1 MKYCSQGGLREKTKL
16 DDDNNNRRYHH
27 HYYITGNIVSALLIM
42 NGRGKFLVRG
52 AGAGINQRKAYR
64 KYLEHTNK
72 IVHQLNN
79 K

>member
-1 MKYCSQGGLREKTKL
+1 MKYCSQGGSREKTKL
-16 DDDNNNRRYHH
+16 DDNNNHRYHH

-42 NGRGKFLVRG
+42 NGRGVFVRVAT
-52 AGAGINQRKAYR
+52 AGLNQRKAYR
-64 KYLEHTNK
+64 KYLYDIHE